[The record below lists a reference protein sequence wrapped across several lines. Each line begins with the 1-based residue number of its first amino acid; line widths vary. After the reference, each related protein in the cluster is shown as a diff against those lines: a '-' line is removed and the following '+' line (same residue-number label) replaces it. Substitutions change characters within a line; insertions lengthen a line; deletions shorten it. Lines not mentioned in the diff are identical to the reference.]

1 MADLH
6 LLFLHRGVRYALNA
20 ALAQEVVWL
29 PELSS
34 VAEASPRVIGAFN
47 LRGHVIPV
55 VDLALCFGQGRSDLL
70 IGDAV
75 VVVAVDGERFGI
87 LAGEVLDAATIA
99 CDDIE
104 DLRDHHGLI
113 GNAAPL
119 VSGVAMSG
127 ADLAMV
133 LDARALL
140 ANAAAGV
147 AAPVSPPAGAASG
160 GTACP
165 DGVAETFRARA
176 GRMARPQEA
185 PAVAG
190 RVPFALVGLDRG
202 LFGIPAGVVREF
214 VHLSGVRP
222 VPCCPAHILGSMN
235 LRGDILTVVDL
246 RPVLGL
252 PARLPLAEVVV
263 VQAGDLTVG
272 LAVSEVHDLVATG
285 AGGSAVPAPGD
296 NDLPFCRGPMRVDGR
311 IFSIIDIEAMLAS
324 RVLHVAAEPDRDRPE
339 PRNAAPDAGE
349 QP

>member
-6 LLFLHRGVRYALNA
+6 LLFLHRGVRYALDA
-20 ALAQEVVWL
+20 ALVQEVVWL
-29 PELSS
+29 PELSP
-34 VAEASPRVIGAFN
+34 VAEALPCVIGAFN
-47 LRGHVIPV
+47 LRGHVISV
-55 VDLALCFGQGRSDLL
+55 IDLAPCFGRERSDLG

-75 VVVAVDGERFGI
+75 IILTVDGERFGI
-87 LAGEVLDAATIA
+87 LAAEVLDAATIA
-99 CDDIE
+99 SGDIE
-104 DLRDHHGLI
+104 DVRDHHRLL
-113 GNAAPL
+113 GNAASL

-140 ANAAAGV
+140 ADAAAGV
-147 AAPVSPPAGAASG
+147 AAPVSPPAGAG
-160 GTACP
+160 PRGTACP
-165 DGVAETFRARA
+165 DAVAETFRARA
-176 GRMARPQEA
+176 GRMARPEEA
-185 PAVAG
+185 PAAAG
-190 RVPFALVGLDRG
+190 SVPFALVGLDGG
-202 LFGIPAGVVREF
+202 LFGIPARVVREF

-235 LRGDILTVVDL
+235 LRCDILTVVDL
-246 RPVLGL
+246 RAVLGL

-272 LAVSEVHDLVATG
+272 LAVSEVHDVVATG
-285 AGGSAVPAPGD
+285 AGDSAVPAPGD
-296 NDLPFCRGPMRVDGR
+296 NDLPFCRGPMRVDER

>member
-6 LLFLHRGVRYALNA
+6 LLFLHRGVRYALDA
-20 ALAQEVVWL
+20 ALVQEVVWL
-29 PELSS
+29 PELSP
-34 VAEASPRVIGAFN
+34 VAEALPCVIGAFN
-47 LRGHVIPV
+47 LRGHVISV
-55 VDLALCFGQGRSDLL
+55 IDLAPCFGRERSDLG

-75 VVVAVDGERFGI
+75 IVLTVDGERFGI

-99 CDDIE
+99 SGDIE
-104 DLRDHHGLI
+104 DVRDHHRLL
-113 GNAAPL
+113 GNAASL

-127 ADLAMV
+127 AELAMV

-140 ANAAAGV
+140 ADAAAG
-147 AAPVSPPAGAASG
+147 AAVPVSPPAGAASG

-185 PAVAG
+185 PAAAG
-190 RVPFALVGLDRG
+190 SASFALVGLDGG
-202 LFGIPAGVVREF
+202 LFGIPARVVHEF

-235 LRGDILTVVDL
+235 LRCDILTVVDL

-272 LAVSEVHDLVATG
+272 LAVSEVHDVVATG
-285 AGGSAVPAPGD
+285 AGDSAVPAPGD
-296 NDLPFCRGPMRVDGR
+296 NDLPFCRGPMRADER

>member
-6 LLFLHRGVRYALNA
+6 LLFLHRGVRYALDA
-20 ALAQEVVWL
+20 ALVQEVVWL
-29 PELSS
+29 PELSP
-34 VAEASPRVIGAFN
+34 VAEALPCVIGAFN
-47 LRGHVIPV
+47 LRGHVISV
-55 VDLALCFGQGRSDLL
+55 IDLAPCFGRERSDLGV
-70 IGDAV
+70 GDAV
-75 VVVAVDGERFGI
+75 IVLTVDGERFGI

-99 CDDIE
+99 SGDIE
-104 DLRDHHGLI
+104 DVRDHHRLL
-113 GNAAPL
+113 GNAASL

-127 ADLAMV
+127 VDLAMV

-140 ANAAAGV
+140 ADAAAG
-147 AAPVSPPAGAASG
+147 AAPPVSPPAGAAAG

-185 PAVAG
+185 PVAAG
-190 RVPFALVGLDRG
+190 SASFALVGLDG
-202 LFGIPAGVVREF
+202 GFFGIPARVVREF

-235 LRGDILTVVDL
+235 LRCDILTVVDL

-272 LAVSEVHDLVATG
+272 LAVSEVHDVVATG
-285 AGGSAVPAPGD
+285 ASGSAVPAPGD
-296 NDLPFCRGPMRVDGR
+296 NDLPFCRGPMRADGR

-339 PRNAAPDAGE
+339 PRNAAPDARGK
-349 QP
+349 P

>member
-6 LLFLHRGVRYALNA
+6 LLFLHRGVRYALDA
-20 ALAQEVVWL
+20 ALVQEVVWL
-29 PELSS
+29 PELSP
-34 VAEASPRVIGAFN
+34 VAEALPCVIGAFN
-47 LRGHVIPV
+47 LRGHVISV
-55 VDLALCFGQGRSDLL
+55 IDLAPCFGRERSDLGV
-70 IGDAV
+70 GDAV
-75 VVVAVDGERFGI
+75 IVLTVDGERFGI

-99 CDDIE
+99 SGDIE
-104 DLRDHHGLI
+104 DVRDHHRLL
-113 GNAAPL
+113 GNAASL

-140 ANAAAGV
+140 ADAAPAVSPAAAAPGGV
-147 AAPVSPPAGAASG
+147 ACPAA
-160 GTACP
+160 
-165 DGVAETFRARA
+165 VAETFRTRA
-176 GRMARPQEA
+176 ERMARPQEA
-185 PAVAG
+185 PAAAG
-190 RVPFALVGLDRG
+190 SAPFALVSLDGG

-222 VPCCPAHILGSMN
+222 VPCCPTHILGSMN
-235 LRGDILTVVDL
+235 LRCDILTVVDL

-272 LAVSEVHDLVATG
+272 LAVSEVHDVVATG
-285 AGGSAVPAPGD
+285 ASDSAVPAPGD
-296 NDLPFCRGPMRVDGR
+296 NDLPFCRGPMRADGR

-324 RVLHVAAEPDRDRPE
+324 RVLHVADEPDRDRPE

-349 QP
+349 KP